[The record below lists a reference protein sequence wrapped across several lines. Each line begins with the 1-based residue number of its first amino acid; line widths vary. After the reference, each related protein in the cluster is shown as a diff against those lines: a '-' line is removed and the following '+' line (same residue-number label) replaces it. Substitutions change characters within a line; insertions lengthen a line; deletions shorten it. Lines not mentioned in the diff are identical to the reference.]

1 MKPKDYVFCALDFSD
16 LDETLNFAN
25 KIYKDI
31 GGLKVGLELFVK
43 YGIEGVLKIQKFGI
57 PIFLDLKFNDIPN
70 TVKKSVENV
79 LKIEPDL
86 MTIHLTGGSKMI
98 NEVCKIKGNTK
109 IIGVSLLTSLD
120 QNDLDN
126 FGLKIPQS
134 QFVHNLSV
142 MGVSSGIDGL
152 VCSPL
157 EVQNLRTK
165 FGNKLIYVTPGI
177 RFNKDNKNDQ
187 KRISSPGSA
196 VLSGSSLLVIGRPI
210 TESSNPTKIVKKII
224 KDISEKI

>member
-1 MKPKDYVFCALDFSD
+1 MKSRLRNIISFSLFFLLIVFCSIFSVSNKIIIKINFFLFLYFIELPLYILIFSLIFIGFLLGFLFFYLRKSFIVMKPKDYVFCALDFSD

-79 LKIEPDL
+79 LKIKPDL

-109 IIGVSLLTSLD
+109 IIGVSLL
-120 QNDLDN
+120 
-126 FGLKIPQS
+126 I
-134 QFVHNLSV
+134 V
-142 MGVSSGIDGL
+142 
-152 VCSPL
+152 
-157 EVQNLRTK
+157 
-165 FGNKLIYVTPGI
+165 LIRMI
-177 RFNKDNKNDQ
+177 
-187 KRISSPGSA
+187 
-196 VLSGSSLLVIGRPI
+196 
-210 TESSNPTKIVKKII
+210 
-224 KDISEKI
+224 